1 MSKQRR
7 KPSAKIDQRK
17 KPCLPAR
24 EDIWKSQQARGF
36 SYLSPGCYQRVRT
49 AAE

>member
-17 KPCLPAR
+17 TSCLPAR
-24 EDIWKSQQARGF
+24 EDVRKLQQTRGF
-36 SYLSPGCYQRVRT
+36 SYLSPGCYQRIKT
-49 AAE
+49 TSE